1 MTKWTKK
8 SDTELQ
14 TIIIKKKMAEQDVE
28 TWKKEVEE
36 MLSLFQER
44 KWILRNWT

>member
-28 TWKKEVEE
+28 TVKTVTKEQILAWKKEVEE
-36 MLSLFQER
+36 MLSLF
-44 KWILRNWT
+44 